1 MDINTLTINSVL
13 STSTL
18 SISYTV
24 KPAVTVT
31 LELTASLKTSQQ
43 DLHVTKCILIQISG
57 HLTNN
62 GRRHLQ

>member
-1 MDINTLTINSVL
+1 VDINTLTSNSVL

-31 LELTASLKTSQQ
+31 LELTASLKPSQQ
-43 DLHVTKCILIQISG
+43 DLHVKVKPVLR
-57 HLTNN
+57 
-62 GRRHLQ
+62 GRLWDKEKVTL